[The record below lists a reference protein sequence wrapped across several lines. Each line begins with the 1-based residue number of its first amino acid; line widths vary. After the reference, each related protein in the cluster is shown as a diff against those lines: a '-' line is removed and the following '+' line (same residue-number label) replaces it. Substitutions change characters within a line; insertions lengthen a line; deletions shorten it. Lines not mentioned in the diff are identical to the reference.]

1 MYCYVYQHMQFNQ
14 RDMPHKRKD
23 KNHMIIWIDAE
34 KASDKIQPP
43 FMIKTLTIVDIKGT
57 YLNIIK
63 TIYDRSIFSMILN
76 SEKLKDFLIK
86 SETKQNIENNVP
98 YLLCK

>member
-1 MYCYVYQHMQFNQ
+1 
-14 RDMPHKRKD
+14 
-23 KNHMIIWIDAE
+23 
-34 KASDKIQPP
+34 
-43 FMIKTLTIVDIKGT
+43 MIKTLTIVDIKGT

>member
-1 MYCYVYQHMQFNQ
+1 
-14 RDMPHKRKD
+14 
-23 KNHMIIWIDAE
+23 MIIWIDEE

-43 FMIKTLTIVDIKGT
+43 FVLKTLTIVDIKGI
-57 YLNIIK
+57 YLSIIK
-63 TIYDRSIFSMILN
+63 TMYDKSILSMMLN

-86 SETKQNIENNVP
+86 SGTKQNIENNVP

>member
-1 MYCYVYQHMQFNQ
+1 
-14 RDMPHKRKD
+14 
-23 KNHMIIWIDAE
+23 
-34 KASDKIQPP
+34 
-43 FMIKTLTIVDIKGT
+43 MIKTLTIVAIKGT